1 MAGATL
7 LRDPDLRALGDAL
20 GKLHEHFMHVWNR
33 RANAVDVEFLIA
45 GEDRHV
51 VVLQARPY
59 RVVYAKGQRLSDVPG
74 AD

>member
-7 LRDPDLRALGDAL
+7 LADADLRALGDAL
-20 GKLHEHFMHVWNR
+20 GKLHEHFMDTWSH

-51 VVLQARPY
+51 VILQARPY
-59 RVVYAKGQRLSDVPG
+59 RVVYTKGQRLSDVPE
-74 AD
+74 